1 MPANTSAAHRLGRGT
16 HPAAR
21 LVGVSGA
28 RDLATPRDVERQ
40 VAAGGFFWL
49 DLESL
54 DGELLG
60 QFGRSLRLG
69 TSAIAEPEDTGQPAG
84 MVMGTARA
92 RQRPSL
98 TVAGDIIQALVSA
111 AGGLA
116 PDAAP
121 IPVRIVYTA
130 EFLLTVHAVPCPAL
144 EQARHRY
151 DGLRD
156 DGKADA
162 PLVLFLVLDDLA
174 GSFEEQFLAL
184 DARLDEIQVEL
195 LTNSSRG
202 SQAEVLA
209 IRRRLADAVQSLGW
223 YTGDLDDVIAAGVAQ
238 LPGLGPGAQ
247 AHLDRHRQRVVRLTD
262 AAREYREE
270 AREALSQYSEN
281 ISGRQGQVINF
292 LAVISAIFL
301 PLSFITGYFG
311 MNFDVLTQDLNTFWI
326 YILLGNL
333 IPAALV
339 VVAIVLFRRW
349 VTHLGI
355 PRILPTRRPAG
366 RPPTGP
372 ETAAAGH
379 PGQAP

>member
-1 MPANTSAAHRLGRGT
+1 M
-16 HPAAR
+16 
-21 LVGVSGA
+21 
-28 RDLATPRDVERQ
+28 
-40 VAAGGFFWL
+40 
-49 DLESL
+49 
-54 DGELLG
+54 
-60 QFGRSLRLG
+60 
-69 TSAIAEPEDTGQPAG
+69 EPEDTGQPAG

-98 TVAGDIIQALVSA
+98 TAAGDIIQALVSA

-130 EFLLTVHAVPCPAL
+130 EFLLTVHSVPCPAL

-156 DGKADA
+156 EGKDDA

-238 LPGLGPGAQ
+238 LPGLGPGA
-247 AHLDRHRQRVVRLTD
+247 
-262 AAREYREE
+262 
-270 AREALSQYSEN
+270 
-281 ISGRQGQVINF
+281 
-292 LAVISAIFL
+292 
-301 PLSFITGYFG
+301 
-311 MNFDVLTQDLNTFWI
+311 
-326 YILLGNL
+326 
-333 IPAALV
+333 
-339 VVAIVLFRRW
+339 
-349 VTHLGI
+349 
-355 PRILPTRRPAG
+355 
-366 RPPTGP
+366 
-372 ETAAAGH
+372 
-379 PGQAP
+379 

>member
-1 MPANTSAAHRLGRGT
+1 MPANTPPTHRPAMGT

-21 LVGVSGA
+21 LVSVSGA
-28 RDLATPRDVERQ
+28 SDLATPRDVERQ
-40 VAAGGFFWL
+40 AAAGGFFWL

-54 DGELLG
+54 DGELLA
-60 QFGRSLRLG
+60 QFGRSLRLD

-84 MVMGTARA
+84 MAMGTARA

-98 TVAGDIIQALVSA
+98 TAAGDIIQALVSA

-121 IPVRIVYTA
+121 IPVRVVYTA
-130 EFLLTVHAVPCPAL
+130 KFLLTVHSAPCPAL

-156 DGKADA
+156 EGKADG
-162 PLVLFLVLDDLA
+162 PLVLFLVLDVLA

-195 LTNSSRG
+195 LTTSSSG

-262 AAREYREE
+262 AAREYRDE
-270 AREALSQYSEN
+270 AREALGQYAQN

-301 PLSFITGYFG
+301 PLTFITGYFG
-311 MNFDVLTQDLNTFWI
+311 MNF
-326 YILLGNL
+326 
-333 IPAALV
+333 
-339 VVAIVLFRRW
+339 
-349 VTHLGI
+349 
-355 PRILPTRRPAG
+355 
-366 RPPTGP
+366 
-372 ETAAAGH
+372 ES
-379 PGQAP
+379 